1 MHKKKISIML
11 LSFIAIISLIYPTCL
26 SATYEYAK
34 KTGKGCS
41 FCHYDSNGGPLKDTG
56 YAFIKNSYNYPIP
69 KEILEQQTK
78 ERTIPKKIIDLL
90 IGYLHL
96 IASIILIGAIFYIH
110 VFIKPINLTGGLP
123 KPERILGV
131 ICLAVISFTGIYLT
145 INRINSL
152 KQFFESSFGIILFI
166 KILLFILM
174 LLNAIIVVSLL
185 HKKMK
190 EKSMSGP
197 EDASEINISN
207 INQFNGQSGKPAYIA
222 YENRIYDVSKSK
234 HWKDGRHYAKHSAGS
249 ILTKAMKGAPHGPE
263 LLERVKLVREVD
275 TPVSHSPLSA
285 HQKIF
290 MFMAYMNLIILFLIL
305 LCVGLWRWGFPLV
318 LSDLNRMSKIS
329 GTSCIECHQQL
340 TAGIYSD
347 WRKSV
352 HSKVGVDCYKC
363 HKAGKQ
369 NKNLINRDHLDNTKI
384 PTAIVV
390 SPRICAGCHP
400 KEYNEYAKSKHAN
413 THEIIWKV
421 DKWFQ
426 HGMNNAIERTTG
438 CYTCHGTV
446 VELKEGKPVSG
457 TWPNVGVGR
466 KNPDGSLGSCSSC
479 HTRHKFS
486 VIEARKPEACDQCHL
501 GPDHPQIEIY
511 NESKHGTIYHAEG
524 DTWNWSPKDNQ
535 WRAGRDFRAP
545 TCSACHMS
553 AADGVNKTHDVTERL
568 SWEMQA
574 PLTVRPGEFKPFPAK
589 TEWEKERSK
598 MKMVCHQCHSENW
611 TSKHF
616 VNLDRVIQNYND
628 NYYKPVA
635 KEMKG
640 LYSLGHLSEKEYF
653 DEELEWEFYELWH
666 HEGRRARMGAAM
678 MAPDYAW
685 WHGFYELKH
694 RYVNFME
701 KSKTLKET
709 GNRYRYYDFPG
720 KLKK

>member
-1 MHKKKISIML
+1 MHKKKISIL
-11 LSFIAIISLIYPTCL
+11 LFSLFIAISFIYPIPL
-26 SATYEYAK
+26 LATYEYAK

-69 KEILEQQTK
+69 EEILEEQAE
-78 ERTIPKKIIDLL
+78 ERTISKKIIDLI

-110 VFIKPINLTGGLP
+110 VFIKPINLVGGLP
-123 KPERILGV
+123 RYERILGV
-131 ICLAVISFTGIYLT
+131 ICLALISFTGIYLT
-145 INRINSL
+145 INRINTFE
-152 KQFFESSFGIILFI
+152 QFFESSFGIILFI
-166 KILLFILM
+166 KIVLFILM
-174 LLNAIIVVSLL
+174 LLNAIIVVSIL

-190 EKSMSGP
+190 ATSMSVP
-197 EDASEINISN
+197 EDASELNISN

-222 YENRIYDVSKSK
+222 YENIIYDVSKSK
-234 HWKDGRHYAKHSAGS
+234 HWKDGHHYGKHSAGS

-263 LLERVKLVREVD
+263 VLERVKSIMEVD

-285 HQKIF
+285 PQKIF
-290 MFMAYMNLIILFLIL
+290 MFMAYMNLVILFLIL

-318 LSDLNRMSKIS
+318 LSDHNRVSEIS
-329 GTSCIECHQQL
+329 GTSCIDCHQQF
-340 TAGIYSD
+340 TAGIFND
-347 WRKSV
+347 WKNSV

-363 HKAGKQ
+363 HRADEQ
-369 NKNLINRDHLDNTKI
+369 NKNVINKDHLANTQI

-400 KEYNEYAKSKHAN
+400 KEYNEYSKSKHAN
-413 THEIIWKV
+413 THEIMWKV

-426 HGMNNAIERTTG
+426 HGMNNMIERATG

-446 VELKEGKPVSG
+446 VELKEGKPLAG

-479 HTRHKFS
+479 HTRHNFS

-524 DTWNWSPKDNQ
+524 DTWNWSPRDKK
-535 WRAGRDFRAP
+535 WRAGRDYRAP
-545 TCSACHMS
+545 TCSVCHMS

-568 SWEMQA
+568 SWETQA
-574 PLTVRPGEFKPFPAK
+574 PLTVRPDEFKPFPAK
-589 TEWEKERSK
+589 TKWEEERAK
-598 MKMVCHQCHSENW
+598 MKSVCLQCHSKTW
-611 TSKHF
+611 TNDHF
-616 VNLDRVIQNYND
+616 SNLDKVVNNYNE
-628 NYYKPVA
+628 NYFKPVA
-635 KEMKG
+635 NELKQLYQSG
-640 LYSLGHLSEKEYF
+640 LLSKKSYF

-666 HEGRRARMGAAM
+666 HEGRRARMGASM

-694 RYVNFME
+694 RYVNFMK
-701 KSKTLKET
+701 KSNLLKIS
-709 GNRYRYYDFPG
+709 GKGYIYPDFPG
-720 KLKK
+720 RLKQ